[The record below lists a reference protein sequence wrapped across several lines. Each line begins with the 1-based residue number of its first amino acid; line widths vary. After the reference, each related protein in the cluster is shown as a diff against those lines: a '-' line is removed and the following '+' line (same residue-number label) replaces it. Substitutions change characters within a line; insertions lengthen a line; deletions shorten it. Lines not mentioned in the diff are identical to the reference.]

1 MSLFGLVRDFSSLAS
16 LTGRFLNL
24 GDANGKTRMELESGV
39 YCSPMIVELGS
50 IEALVALT
58 YTVPNNDGQAFT
70 S

>member
-1 MSLFGLVRDFSSLAS
+1 MNQ
-16 LTGRFLNL
+16 T
-24 GDANGKTRMELESGV
+24 KMEVESGV

-58 YTVPNNDGQAFT
+58 GTGPNNDGQAFT